1 MPGFGSKSKDSQG
14 HGSRNHGHQETDVE
28 NWTWL
33 KEEIKNIKLQVEQ
46 ANNVNKKME
55 EKLQHMELKLER
67 KIGDSI
73 AMLYKD
79 LDDRIN
85 KLTIKVQENEKAMYQ
100 MNEACERNYFIL
112 DKKFQKH
119 MILND
124 LYSKRQNLIL
134 YGIPEK
140 PNESKQETFQ
150 SVNKFI
156 KEQLKIE
163 KEIKLIDCHRLN
175 QKKNVDD
182 RSKRQATPIIIRLSN
197 IFDKDCIFRHLK
209 NLKPTDGT
217 KQRISVHNQLPTP
230 MYIQKKKLT
239 EKFKTARL
247 NKQKFRWMIDYN
259 TADYIL
265 EIDGSKFYAEKEQTT
280 F

>member
-14 HGSRNHGHQETDVE
+14 YGSRNHGHQETDVE

-73 AMLYKD
+73 AMLHKD

-85 KLTIKVQENEKAMYQ
+85 KLFIKVQENEKAMYQ
-100 MNEACERNYFIL
+100 MNEAWERNYFIL

-150 SVNKFI
+150 SVDKFI

-247 NKQKFRWMIDYN
+247 NNQKFRWMIDYN

-265 EIDGSKFYAEKEQTT
+265 EIEGSKFYAEKEQTT